1 MTILII
7 DNNLYEINESSV
19 TIYDLGTG
27 KAVSTQNNFNDIFSL
42 PVNTIDA
49 AINWGDGTVYFFKDD
64 QYYSY
69 NTQSGKVEDGYP
81 KNIADGW
88 PGLWTANI
96 WAAVRKNDKAYFFA
110 DEEYIRY
117 DCTANTSDEGYPL
130 KIAPNWS
137 GFPASINGIAILNDQ
152 FALIQNNSDYLLY
165 DWNGD
170 VVVSTQSD
178 SLENSL
184 QLYLQK
190 SNGNTPPDEADTKR
204 IIVKLSDTLVLPN
217 GDFEQLDASQLE
229 QFGYTADDASAILLE
244 KIKTISPL
252 YDNNLA
258 NDLNETASALKDD
271 EYTPPNFKNYLA
283 FELEPDAAPDAL
295 FKILTKENYEF
306 VDFAYLASK
315 PIPAVINPADEP
327 QFVNQGYLKASPDGV
342 DAVYAFSN
350 GFTGASVKLTDVEY
364 AFDTG
369 HQDLP
374 VISVIFGTSAVTQ
387 NFSSHGTGV
396 LGIIGGKSNKQDVIG
411 IVPNA
416 AISFSSM
423 DGNKGEKAVAEAV
436 KTSSHGNVIL
446 LEMQTGHSY
455 PKEFELAYFDLIR
468 LATKKGITVIEA
480 AGNGAGNGG
489 AGFDLDTVIPQDVTL
504 WFFKS
509 NKNIFNRNSADFID
523 SGAVL
528 VGAASSASPHTR
540 MSFSNFG
547 SRVDVYAWGQNV
559 TTLANNNGTTNSFNG
574 TSSASAII
582 AGVAAMLQNMAFKE
596 KSFFLNAFD
605 TRKTLSENG
614 TDSATPAN
622 DKIGKMPSLNKIHN
636 AIKSNF

>member
-27 KAVSTQNNFNDIFSL
+27 KAGSTQNNFNDIFSL

-152 FALIQNNSDYLLY
+152 FALIQNNADYLLY

-190 SNGNTPPDEADTKR
+190 SNGNTPPDDADTKR

-271 EYTPPNFKNYLA
+271 
-283 FELEPDAAPDAL
+283 
-295 FKILTKENYEF
+295 
-306 VDFAYLASK
+306 
-315 PIPAVINPADEP
+315 
-327 QFVNQGYLKASPDGV
+327 
-342 DAVYAFSN
+342 
-350 GFTGASVKLTDVEY
+350 
-364 AFDTG
+364 
-369 HQDLP
+369 
-374 VISVIFGTSAVTQ
+374 
-387 NFSSHGTGV
+387 
-396 LGIIGGKSNKQDVIG
+396 
-411 IVPNA
+411 
-416 AISFSSM
+416 
-423 DGNKGEKAVAEAV
+423 
-436 KTSSHGNVIL
+436 
-446 LEMQTGHSY
+446 
-455 PKEFELAYFDLIR
+455 
-468 LATKKGITVIEA
+468 
-480 AGNGAGNGG
+480 
-489 AGFDLDTVIPQDVTL
+489 
-504 WFFKS
+504 
-509 NKNIFNRNSADFID
+509 
-523 SGAVL
+523 
-528 VGAASSASPHTR
+528 
-540 MSFSNFG
+540 
-547 SRVDVYAWGQNV
+547 
-559 TTLANNNGTTNSFNG
+559 
-574 TSSASAII
+574 
-582 AGVAAMLQNMAFKE
+582 
-596 KSFFLNAFD
+596 
-605 TRKTLSENG
+605 
-614 TDSATPAN
+614 
-622 DKIGKMPSLNKIHN
+622 
-636 AIKSNF
+636 